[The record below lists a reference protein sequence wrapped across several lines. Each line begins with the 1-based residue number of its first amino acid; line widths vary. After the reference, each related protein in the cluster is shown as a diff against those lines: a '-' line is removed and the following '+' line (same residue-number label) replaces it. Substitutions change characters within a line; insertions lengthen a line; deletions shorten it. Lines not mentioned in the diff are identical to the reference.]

1 MKIYNSNEL
10 EWCVSLFTTLYFKPI
25 CFSAPSTCKDYS
37 AILIDFLI
45 AEYCTDQCISM
56 IISELRNDRIMFPFY
71 NILNFW
77 ISAYPFPPHG
87 PITQE
92 NHYIH
97 IQSGYCNYSE
107 NRIPIRMHCGGV
119 FILGTIKPSW
129 QAALLPP
136 TLTWSYGKVRVTSFP
151 CSIGK
156 MGSVTT
162 LPHVES
168 RVSHFD
174 SEIMNIMVH
183 NHHYHY

>member
-119 FILGTIKPSW
+119 FIVGTIKPSW